1 MQHPPKK
8 TIKTRKS
15 RWIAPVIL
23 IVCLL
28 LAAAFVLLLPK
39 IRATYRPKTLQIFT
53 QTTAQRTFAITPLE
67 QLDSVTVTPP
77 YGEGYTLRMQNGA
90 LWLEEEEGL
99 TDIND
104 AHAQELLNAVT
115 QIVAQDVVTLDVAE
129 VEEHLDD
136 MGLLK
141 PRATAVIRYT
151 DGTETTLKIGDNVPN
166 TTYAYCQWSG
176 NGAVY
181 MCDSGVVDALTLT
194 KKSLYPVQQPVIY
207 AGLLDEV
214 TIENAADQCV
224 FTFRDGAYGML
235 EQPFPYPLDAAASAQ
250 LLSVLDNFR
259 LGTREAAMTEE
270 NRSLYGFDTPLC
282 TITMN
287 MSSGVTSEVDENGEL
302 ITRMRQAQSLRF
314 VIGRAEGEYF
324 YTCEYEGECYL
335 VSRFLVQHLIDLK
348 RDEMLSHKPLDVG
361 DLAVRRVSITAPAGT
376 AELYATRTERV
387 LPNNE
392 LEVDANGSVVYDTT
406 VTLNRKAAA
415 KELLDE
421 VVSRLDAVTSFGSVP
436 QDWTGS
442 EKRWSVMLETE
453 SGLVRTVEATRLDV
467 FTDVIAVD
475 GVALHCVDA
484 ETIDVIAEGLI

>member
-8 TIKTRKS
+8 NIKTRKS
-15 RWIAPVIL
+15 RWIAPAIL
-23 IVCLL
+23 LVCLL
-28 LAAAFVLLLPK
+28 LAAAFVLLLPQ
-39 IRATYRPKTLQIFT
+39 IRAAYRPKTLQIFT
-53 QTTAQRTFAITPLE
+53 ETAAQQTFAITPQE
-67 QLDSVTVTPP
+67 QLDSVTIIPS
-77 YGEGYTLRMQNGA
+77 YGESYTLRMQDGT
-90 LWLEEEEGL
+90 LWLEENDTL

-104 AHAQELLNAVT
+104 AYAQELLNAVT
-115 QIVAQDVVTLDVAE
+115 QIVAQNVVTLDAAE
-129 VEEHLDD
+129 VESQLDN

-151 DGTETTLKIGDNVPN
+151 DGTETTLKIGGDVPN

-176 NGAVY
+176 NTAVY

-207 AGLLDEV
+207 AGLLDEL
-214 TIENAADQCV
+214 TIENAADQCT

-235 EQPFPYPLDAAASAQ
+235 EQPFFYPLDASASAQ

-259 LGTREAAMTEE
+259 LGTREATVTED
-270 NRSLYGFDTPLC
+270 NRSLYGFDMPLC
-282 TITMN
+282 TVTLN

-302 ITRMRQAQSLRF
+302 VTRMRQAQSLRF
-314 VIGRAEGEYF
+314 IIGRAEGEYF

-335 VSRFLVQHLIDLK
+335 VSRFLVQWLIDLK
-348 RDEMLSHKPLDVG
+348 RDEMLSRKPLDAG
-361 DLAVRRVSITAPAGT
+361 DLAVHRISITTPAGT

-392 LEVDANGSVVYDTT
+392 LEVDANGNVVYDMT
-406 VTLNRKAAA
+406 VTLNGKPAA

-436 QDWTGS
+436 QDWTGG
-442 EKRWSVMLETE
+442 ETRWAVVLETE
-453 SGLVRTVEATRLDV
+453 SGLVRTVEATRLDL

-484 ETIDVIAEGLI
+484 ETIDIIAEGLI